1 MQIDTYTLIFIGVL
15 LTIANIWKHTKD
27 PPMNE
32 WIKEMWY
39 TSPLTQWN
47 IIQSLKRKSC
57 HSLLYSKRNNQQNK
71 RDSMKGR
78 KYLQHGWNLGHYDK
92 WNKSDKDKYCL
103 FSQYMWNLKKLN
115 SYRVDWWLSG
125 DWGLGEMGRCCSKC
139 TNFQLWDE

>member
-1 MQIDTYTLIFIGVL
+1 
-15 LTIANIWKHTKD
+15 
-27 PPMNE
+27 MNE

-103 FSQYMWNLKKLN
+103 ISQYMWNLKKLN
-115 SYRVDWWLSG
+115 SYSRLVIVR
-125 DWGLGEMGRCCSKC
+125 GLGSGRNGKMLFKVYKLPVMRWISSGGS
-139 TNFQLWDE
+139 QESMADYS